1 MVTHAGWLTSQHTWA
16 RARKQHE
23 PLVTCTHPGKGRTAG
38 YGTYMAVWQQAC
50 CAAHNRHMQC
60 AIAARSLHEW
70 RRWWLDGA
78 PELLPQLSVHF
89 EGGGALGPGQTQF
102 QAWCACDVRDVLCPV
117 SCQYCGVHIC
127 TALAKCIT
135 CKLHTTTQHLP
146 PCGYQLCTQL
156 HWPTTMHECLGSRLS
171 VCRAVYLVVVQSTC
185 LVVAGFESILK
196 PVGCWT

>member
-1 MVTHAGWLTSQHTWA
+1 MAHIWLYGSRPAALHTIG
-16 RARKQHE
+16 
-23 PLVTCTHPGKGRTAG
+23 TCSA
-38 YGTYMAVWQQAC
+38 Q
-50 CAAHNRHMQC
+50 
-60 AIAARSLHEW
+60 
-70 RRWWLDGA
+70 
-78 PELLPQLSVHF
+78 LLPGPCMSGDVGGLMVHQSF
-89 EGGGALGPGQTQF
+89 CHNCQCTFKGGGALGPGQTQF